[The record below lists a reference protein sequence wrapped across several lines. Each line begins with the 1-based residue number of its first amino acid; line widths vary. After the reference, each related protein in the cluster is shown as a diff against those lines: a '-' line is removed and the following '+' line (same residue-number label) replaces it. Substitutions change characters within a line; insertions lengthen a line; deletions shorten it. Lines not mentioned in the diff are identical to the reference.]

1 MSEPSLY
8 HQRDVC
14 SFLLAI
20 TKYGMESCVHMC
32 STRLQSRCANF
43 CTVLQIVLQTVLRIV
58 LRIVL
63 QTVLR
68 IVLQV
73 VLQTVLQT
81 VLQIVL
87 QTVLQVVLQIV
98 LQVGRELLLF
108 AHCIV
113 LAFPLQVSGVEAACV
128 LTHLWHL
135 ILTIQVTHSTPHF
148 VSS

>member
-1 MSEPSLY
+1 MTQTPPVHQPFITVTSYVSMCDIMNKWLTDRWCLVHKTMSEPSLY

-43 CTVLQIVLQTVLRIV
+43 C
-58 LRIVL
+58 
-63 QTVLR
+63 
-68 IVLQV
+68 
-73 VLQTVLQT
+73 
-81 VLQIVL
+81 
-87 QTVLQVVLQIV
+87 IV

-108 AHCIV
+108 AHRIV

-128 LTHLWHL
+128 LTHLWCL
-135 ILTIQVTHSTPHF
+135 VLTIQVTQNTPHF